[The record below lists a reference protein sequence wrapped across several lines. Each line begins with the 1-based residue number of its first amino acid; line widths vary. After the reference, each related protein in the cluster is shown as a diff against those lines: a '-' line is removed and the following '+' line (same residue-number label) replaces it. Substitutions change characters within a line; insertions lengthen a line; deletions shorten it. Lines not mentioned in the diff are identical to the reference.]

1 MSKRHEWVRPRRSVR
16 SAITGYSKLPSR
28 ARKKVVAVG
37 TGAHKRL
44 CQALLENCQ
53 NDPMSDIEEV
63 LVFSNFFYIYRR
75 WPIGCPTS
83 PHDVSRAIGH

>member
-1 MSKRHEWVRPRRSVR
+1 M
-16 SAITGYSKLPSR
+16 
-28 ARKKVVAVG
+28 AVG

-75 WPIGCPTS
+75 WPIGPQDYGRLGTKDCERCPHEGGVGHEIDKRCPTS

>member
-1 MSKRHEWVRPRRSVR
+1 M
-16 SAITGYSKLPSR
+16 
-28 ARKKVVAVG
+28 AVG

-63 LVFSNFFYIYRR
+63 LVFSNFFYIHRR
-75 WPIGCPTS
+75 WPIGPQDYGRLGTKDCERCPPMTS
-83 PHDVSRAIGH
+83 RVQSDTKSS